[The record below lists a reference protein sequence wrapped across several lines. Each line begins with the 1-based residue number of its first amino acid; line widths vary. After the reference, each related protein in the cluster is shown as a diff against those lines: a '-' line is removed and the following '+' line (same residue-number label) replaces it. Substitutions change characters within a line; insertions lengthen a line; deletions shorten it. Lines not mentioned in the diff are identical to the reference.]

1 MSSGDVLTRTTQAI
15 CRRYIWWETPE
26 QAIETPER
34 VVAQVMNIG
43 DWDDVLAVEAI
54 VGVECFREVLR
65 QAEIGQFNARSWHYW
80 HYRLGLSTYGTVP
93 SMPTR
98 KIG

>member
-1 MSSGDVLTRTTQAI
+1 MATFQPEELKPFAQ
-15 CRRYIWWETPE
+15 RYIWWETPDE
-26 QAIETPER
+26 AIVMPER

-43 DWDDVLAVEAI
+43 DWDDVLAVKAI
-54 VGVECFREVLR
+54 VGEEYLRTVLQ

-98 KIG
+98 KVG